1 MLNLSN
7 ITKSYDKGKKVVLQ
21 DLSLFVKKGDFIA
34 IMGDSGSGKTTL
46 LNIISTIDM
55 PSSGIFTFNKESIHT
70 YSSNQ
75 LARFRNEHIGVVFQN
90 YNLLPEYTVKENI
103 LLPRHFMDKVKNI
116 KDNYDLLVEE
126 LGIEDLLNKK
136 AKTLSGGEQQRVSVA
151 RAMINYPDIILADEP
166 TGNLDNTNSDNLF
179 DMLKALNDQR
189 VTVIVVTHNQ
199 IFANRFNKVFI
210 LENGKLTLQKKSINK

>member
-1 MLNLSN
+1 
-7 ITKSYDKGKKVVLQ
+7 
-21 DLSLFVKKGDFIA
+21 
-34 IMGDSGSGKTTL
+34 
-46 LNIISTIDM
+46 
-55 PSSGIFTFNKESIHT
+55 
-70 YSSNQ
+70 
-75 LARFRNEHIGVVFQN
+75 
-90 YNLLPEYTVKENI
+90 
-103 LLPRHFMDKVKNI
+103 MDKVKNI